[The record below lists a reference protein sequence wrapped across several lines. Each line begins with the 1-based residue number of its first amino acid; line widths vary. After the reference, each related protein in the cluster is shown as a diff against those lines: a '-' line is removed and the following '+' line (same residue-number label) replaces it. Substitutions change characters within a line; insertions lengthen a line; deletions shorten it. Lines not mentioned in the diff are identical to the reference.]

1 MVPRSQRWKTAVRLQ
16 MYDLSMSSAM
26 RLRRSACSLPI
37 SSTSTVTFRRS
48 VLKTPPRQH
57 ILSSSPHP
65 ATPCPI
71 IPQSVLP
78 RISCSRFPCFA
89 SDLPR
94 PYLVIAPVPL
104 RVGTLGGHFYET
116 E

>member
-1 MVPRSQRWKTAVRLQ
+1 
-16 MYDLSMSSAM
+16 MYDLSVSSAR
-26 RLRRSACSLPI
+26 RLRRSTCSLPI
-37 SSTSTVTFRRS
+37 RATSTVTLRRS
-48 VLKTPPRQH
+48 VLKPPPRWRF
-57 ILSSSPHP
+57 LSFTLHP
-65 ATPCPI
+65 ATAGPI
-71 IPQSVLP
+71 IPQSVRP